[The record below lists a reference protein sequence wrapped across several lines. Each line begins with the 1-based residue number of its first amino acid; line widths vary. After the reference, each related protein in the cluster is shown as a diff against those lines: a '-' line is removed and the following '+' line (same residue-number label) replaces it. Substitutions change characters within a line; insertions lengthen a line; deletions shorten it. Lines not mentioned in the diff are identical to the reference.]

1 MEGFFEAPL
10 RRQFPSGS
18 IGDGSA
24 CHPRLGTGD
33 AVEDDFP
40 EAIITGR
47 GAVVRQWGNKFLGLS
62 MVFNFTNIGDKENL
76 AVQNIKWRIRT
87 FFGLRLGKR

>member
-1 MEGFFEAPL
+1 
-10 RRQFPSGS
+10 
-18 IGDGSA
+18 
-24 CHPRLGTGD
+24 
-33 AVEDDFP
+33 
-40 EAIITGR
+40 
-47 GAVVRQWGNKFLGLS
+47 

>member
-1 MEGFFEAPL
+1 LAATSILWWHPSSEPLADAHEA
-10 RRQFPSGS
+10 RR
-18 IGDGSA
+18 A
-24 CHPRLGTGD
+24 
-33 AVEDDFP
+33 
-40 EAIITGR
+40 AIITGR
-47 GAVVRQWGNKFLGLS
+47 GAVVRQWGYKFLGLS